1 MNICLLGRQ
10 RDLTG
15 FSANAAILNPFKII
29 FFILNLFFSVT
40 RILNWFVQNPFE
52 KEIIYSKQGH
62 IANERKRDTTNLT
75 EDEASLWQA
84 KEDYCLEN
92 RMFSPSILIFPPI
105 SLLSFT
111 RRKQIILKS
120 ESTEQRP
127 LINQPRRK
135 QTVSKVRIANKNCK
149 LKQSQD
155 VLFHL
160 PAGKSII

>member
-1 MNICLLGRQ
+1 MNICLLGRE
-10 RDLTG
+10 RDLTV
-15 FSANAAILNPFKII
+15 FSANAAILNSFKVI
-29 FFILNLFFSVT
+29 FLILNLFFSVT

-62 IANERKRDTTNLT
+62 TANERKRDTTNLT
-75 EDEASLWQA
+75 EDEASVWKA

-92 RMFSPSILIFPPI
+92 RIFSPSILTFPPI

-135 QTVSKVRIANKNCK
+135 RTVSKVRISNKNC
-149 LKQSQD
+149 
-155 VLFHL
+155 
-160 PAGKSII
+160 